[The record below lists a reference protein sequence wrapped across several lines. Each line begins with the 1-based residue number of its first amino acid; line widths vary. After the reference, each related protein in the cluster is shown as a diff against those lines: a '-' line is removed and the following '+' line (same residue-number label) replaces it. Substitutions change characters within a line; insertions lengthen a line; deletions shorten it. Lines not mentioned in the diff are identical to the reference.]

1 MEFKEIRDRMISV
14 NEIHVL
20 RRRKLAELDI
30 LNAILDGRQRYV
42 DIVREDIEYFGNL
55 GYTIALENLVLSI
68 DLYEPQQEQREE
80 I

>member
-14 NEIHVL
+14 NDIHVL

-30 LNAILDGRQRYV
+30 LNAILDGRQRYI
-42 DIVREDIEYFGNL
+42 DIVREDIEYFANL
-55 GYTIALENLVLSI
+55 GYTIALENLILSI

>member
-55 GYTIALENLVLSI
+55 GYTIALENLILSI

>member
-1 MEFKEIRDRMISV
+1 MISV

>member
-1 MEFKEIRDRMISV
+1 MISV

-55 GYTIALENLVLSI
+55 GYTIALENLILSI